1 MYASQ
6 KVEFFSRLRRPQA
19 HFRQAQ
25 GHQKA
30 GALQAP
36 LTTFKTQ

>member
-36 LTTFKTQ
+36 VTTFKTQ